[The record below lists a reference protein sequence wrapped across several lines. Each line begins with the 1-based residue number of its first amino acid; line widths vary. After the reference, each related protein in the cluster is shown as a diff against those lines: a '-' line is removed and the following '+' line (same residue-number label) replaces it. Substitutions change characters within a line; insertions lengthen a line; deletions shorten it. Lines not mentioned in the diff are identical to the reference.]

1 MGILA
6 CVIVAA
12 ACVTWCVCR
21 KHWGRRNVYATM
33 EAEEMPKN
41 FTKPGPPIILPNEL
55 YSKRTKVFTNK
66 NIQNHQEELAV
77 ETKTDV
83 TEL

>member
-1 MGILA
+1 
-6 CVIVAA
+6 
-12 ACVTWCVCR
+12 
-21 KHWGRRNVYATM
+21 M